1 VRKDQ
6 KGSTSDSDVLWSGS
20 GGLPS
25 GPVVEEGNRGRVWG
39 AQPDALAGVVSFAA
53 GIRPRIGPSTS
64 VATAIDDRNLPA
76 EVTPPPVRAG
86 PG

>member
-1 VRKDQ
+1 M
-6 KGSTSDSDVLWSGS
+6 
-20 GGLPS
+20 
-25 GPVVEEGNRGRVWG
+25 WG

>member
-1 VRKDQ
+1 
-6 KGSTSDSDVLWSGS
+6 
-20 GGLPS
+20 
-25 GPVVEEGNRGRVWG
+25 VWG

-64 VATAIDDRNLPA
+64 VATAIDEPRIGPSTSVATAIDDRNLPA